1 MKKLIA
7 LVAIAS
13 TLLLS
18 ACSQVGVAATI
29 GSTKIT
35 QTQVQKSIDEGLKE
49 RTKLDTSGM
58 ALETGAEFNR
68 NQLRF
73 HVIGSLLSQIA
84 ADGKLSITKA
94 EIDARR
100 AAIVEQIGGEDKLAS
115 ALVAASIAPSDF
127 LEYIELILNSEKVGA
142 AIQESGTSAEE
153 TSAAIQKL
161 IIAKAAALKV
171 TVNPRY
177 GKWDTATGDIIP
189 TDAASPAATP
199 ATITPTE

>member
-7 LVAIAS
+7 LFAVTS

-35 QTQVQKSIDEGLKE
+35 QTQVQASIDEALKE

-58 ALETGAEFNR
+58 SLETGAEFNR

-73 HVIGSLLSQIA
+73 HVIASLLGQIA
-84 ADGKLSITKA
+84 ADAKLSVTKA

-100 AAIVEQIGGEDKLAS
+100 ADIVQQIGGEDKLAA
-115 ALVAASIAPSDF
+115 ALVGASIAPGDF
-127 LEYIELILNSEKVGA
+127 LKYIELILNSEKVGA
-142 AIQESGTSAEE
+142 SIQAAGTSAEQ

-161 IIAKAAALKV
+161 IIAKGAALKV

-177 GKWDTATGDIIP
+177 GKWDVATGDIIAS
-189 TDAASPAATP
+189 DAAGPAATP
-199 ATITPTE
+199 AATVPTK